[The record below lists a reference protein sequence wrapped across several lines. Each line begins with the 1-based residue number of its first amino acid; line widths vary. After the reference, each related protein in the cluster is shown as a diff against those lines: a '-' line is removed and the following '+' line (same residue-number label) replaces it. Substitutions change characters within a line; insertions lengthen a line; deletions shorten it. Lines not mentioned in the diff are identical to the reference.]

1 MKLVGRDDSKK
12 YFERSSILMFTS
24 LLEGAPLSLLEA
36 MQMKV
41 VPIAF
46 DDCMAIR
53 GFLINDVNSK
63 VIKSLDIS
71 EYSRSIY
78 DLITNE
84 KLRCKL
90 SENAFNC
97 LHYFTVKN
105 VMLRWVDLYNSL
117 LK

>member
-1 MKLVGRDDSKK
+1 MVSSFH
-12 YFERSSILMFTS
+12 YFLYVVRSGQYDFSNRH
-24 LLEGAPLSLLEA
+24 
-36 MQMKV
+36 
-41 VPIAF
+41 
-46 DDCMAIR
+46 D
-53 GFLINDVNSK
+53 DVNSK

>member
-1 MKLVGRDDSKK
+1 MSQKKLNKFSVDDEINQ
-12 YFERSSILMFTS
+12 FCEDLISSVR
-24 LLEGAPLSLLEA
+24 
-36 MQMKV
+36 QMKV

>member
-1 MKLVGRDDSKK
+1 MRDWCLTIVGYGEWESVYKDFINKWYCKCEIGWAWWFKEIFWTFVNTNVYLFIRRCSTKSAWSYAD
-12 YFERSSILMFTS
+12 E
-24 LLEGAPLSLLEA
+24 
-36 MQMKV
+36 V

-78 DLITNE
+78 DVN
-84 KLRCKL
+84 
-90 SENAFNC
+90 
-97 LHYFTVKN
+97 
-105 VMLRWVDLYNSL
+105 
-117 LK
+117 

>member
-1 MKLVGRDDSKK
+1 MMLIQKL
-12 YFERSSILMFTS
+12 
-24 LLEGAPLSLLEA
+24 LSLWTY
-36 MQMKV
+36 
-41 VPIAF
+41 P
-46 DDCMAIR
+46 
-53 GFLINDVNSK
+53 
-63 VIKSLDIS
+63 

-90 SENAFNC
+90 SDNAFNC